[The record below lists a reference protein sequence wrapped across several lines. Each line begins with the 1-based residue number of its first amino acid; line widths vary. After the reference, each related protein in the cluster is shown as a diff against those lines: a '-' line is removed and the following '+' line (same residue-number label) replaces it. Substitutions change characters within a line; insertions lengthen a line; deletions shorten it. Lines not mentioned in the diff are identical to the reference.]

1 MIVQRTVKDGMAGAK
16 PGEQPAGA
24 AGRQVT
30 IVADVVDVDAAKQ
43 TVTLRGPKRTV
54 ELKIPGSR
62 AIQAGREGRPG
73 RSDVHAGGRGRRRAA
88 RRSNS
93 RGTRT
98 RPAAS
103 RARKMAEARDYV
115 WSETLRNGLSVTIR
129 PLRPDDRERVAAAV
143 RELGRESIYTRLF
156 SHRNELTEAG
166 LDRIMSVDAGT
177 RGGVARH
184 HGAGSDETV
193 IASGRFMAPV
203 GEGAA
208 RAAEIAFVVEED
220 YQGLGIAG
228 RLLRHLA
235 EIARD
240 KGIAE
245 FEADVL
251 AENGSM
257 LAVFAR
263 SGLPMRKRRDGGVV
277 HVTLSLRGDPA

>member
-1 MIVQRTVKDGMAGAK
+1 M
-16 PGEQPAGA
+16 
-24 AGRQVT
+24 
-30 IVADVVDVDAAKQ
+30 
-43 TVTLRGPKRTV
+43 
-54 ELKIPGSR
+54 
-62 AIQAGREGRPG
+62 
-73 RSDVHAGGRGRRRAA
+73 GG
-88 RRSNS
+88 
-93 RGTRT
+93 
-98 RPAAS
+98 
-103 RARKMAEARDYV
+103 ARDYV
-115 WSETLRNGLSVTIR
+115 WSETLRNGLAVTIR

-156 SHRNELTEAG
+156 SHRSELTEAG
-166 LDRIMSVDAGT
+166 LDRIMSVDAAREAALLVT
-177 RGGVARH
+177 RE
-184 HGAGSDETV
+184 AGNDEIV
-193 IASGRFMAPV
+193 IGSGRFMAPA

-251 AENGSM
+251 ADNGSM

-277 HVTLSLRGDPA
+277 HVTLSLRADPA